1 MESNFL
7 KKEFESYEDYRNEL
21 GKLIRL
27 EMLGPNKSDSEEDKN
42 RQIRISPDQQF
53 SCGILFPVETTLADT
68 NTQSEMHDE
77 FLSEIES
84 DDIKIENKNM
94 ETNSKNFHEDDDPE
108 PSLDLSNQHSP
119 SSIAITFKRN
129 KKNPILV
136 EINFSKYFPSLTE
149 DENKYPVYTRKQ
161 YEYSLT

>member
-77 FLSEIES
+77 F
-84 DDIKIENKNM
+84 IKLIKM
-94 ETNSKNFHEDDDPE
+94 
-108 PSLDLSNQHSP
+108 SN
-119 SSIAITFKRN
+119 AK
-129 KKNPILV
+129 V
-136 EINFSKYFPSLTE
+136 ELYNNI
-149 DENKYPVYTRKQ
+149 
-161 YEYSLT
+161 